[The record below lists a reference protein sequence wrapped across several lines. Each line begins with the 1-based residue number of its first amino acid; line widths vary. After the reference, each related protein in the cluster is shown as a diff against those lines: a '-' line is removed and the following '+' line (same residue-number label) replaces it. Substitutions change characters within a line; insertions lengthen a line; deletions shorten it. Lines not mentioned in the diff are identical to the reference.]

1 MAEMY
6 RRRDHKLRQGKI
18 RPDIYAAASLL
29 IGADDDIV
37 RPEHYLEIY
46 QSLPHAHLLIIP
58 GTTHGGLVSS
68 STFNPAAAH
77 FFDEEFTRRESK

>member
-6 RRRDHKLRQGKI
+6 LRRDHKLRQGKI
-18 RPDIYAAASLL
+18 RPAIYAAASLL
-29 IGADDDIV
+29 IGADDDIAG
-37 RPEHYLEIY
+37 PEHYVKIY

-68 STFNPAAAH
+68 SIFNPAAAH
-77 FFDEEFTRRESK
+77 FFDEKFTRPESK